1 MAITKTTAIDKIE
14 IVGEYK
20 HIQVRQASIIEE
32 DGVELTRSFHRY
44 VLSPGDS
51 LVSQSA
57 EIQSIANAVWT
68 EEVIN
73 AYSAS
78 IASSQTIE

>member
-14 IVGEYK
+14 IVGDFK
-20 HIQVRQASIIEE
+20 HLQVREASIIQE

-78 IASSQTIE
+78 LAQSNI

>member
-1 MAITKTTAIDKIE
+1 MALTKEVVVDKIE
-14 IVGEYK
+14 IVGDFK
-20 HIQVRQASIIEE
+20 HLQVRTASIIEE

-44 VLSPGDS
+44 VLAPGDS

-78 IASSQTIE
+78 IASQSQL

>member
-1 MAITKTTAIDKIE
+1 MAITKTTKVDKIE
-14 IVGEYK
+14 IVGDYK
-20 HIQVRQASIIEE
+20 HLQVREASIIEE

-44 VLSPGDS
+44 VLAPGDS

-68 EEVIN
+68 DEIIN

-78 IASSQTIE
+78 QAIQ

>member
-14 IVGEYK
+14 IVGEFK
-20 HIQVRQASIIEE
+20 HIQVREASIIQE

-78 IASSQTIE
+78 ISQTIE

>member
-14 IVGEYK
+14 ILGDFK
-20 HIQVRQASIIEE
+20 HIQVRQASIIQE

-44 VLSPGDS
+44 VLSPGQDLS
-51 LVSQSA
+51 EQPS

-68 EEVIN
+68 EELIT
-73 AYSAS
+73 AHQAS
-78 IASSQTIE
+78 LQQIEQA

>member
-14 IVGEYK
+14 IVGDFK
-20 HIQVRQASIIEE
+20 HIQVRQASIIQE

-44 VLSPGDS
+44 ALSPGQD
-51 LVSQSA
+51 VSEQSS

-68 EEVIN
+68 EELIT
-73 AYSAS
+73 AYQAS
-78 IASSQTIE
+78 LQQIEQA

>member
-20 HIQVRQASIIEE
+20 HIQVREASIIEE

-44 VLSPGDS
+44 VLSPGQDITE
-51 LVSQSA
+51 QSS

-78 IASSQTIE
+78 IASQTI

>member
-14 IVGEYK
+14 ILGDFK
-20 HIQVRQASIIEE
+20 HIQVRQASIIQE

-44 VLSPGDS
+44 VLSPGQDLS
-51 LVSQSA
+51 EQPS

-68 EEVIN
+68 EELIT
-73 AYSAS
+73 AYQAS
-78 IASSQTIE
+78 LQQIEQA